1 MKHEAQHDLNQIKLK
16 SIIPIMNRFI
26 EKIKKKNKN
35 KNELKFRIQ
44 TATIL
49 SFGQVDRR
57 RKKACIK
64 LHRDIPHQ
72 TNTEI

>member
-1 MKHEAQHDLNQIKLK
+1 
-16 SIIPIMNRFI
+16 MNRFI

-35 KNELKFRIQ
+35 KNELKSRIQ

>member
-35 KNELKFRIQ
+35 KNELKSRIQ

-49 SFGQVDRR
+49 SFGQVDR